1 VPIAYGV
8 VESRELGSNYLLDAE
23 IGRGGMGVVWRG
35 TDRRTGTVYAIK
47 LLRPELSHDPDALTR
62 FVRERTALLSFR
74 HPNVVT
80 VHDMIVEG
88 EQLGLVMD
96 LVTGGDLAKHR
107 TQCGG
112 RLDPAPA
119 AVIFEQICDGLAAAH
134 AAGIVHRDLKP
145 ANVLLTPSGEVRLAD
160 FGIARV
166 IGGTRATST
175 GSFLGTAAYIAPE
188 VISGGEAGPPCDVYA
203 AGITLYELLAGQPPF
218 TGHVAAVMQQ
228 HMQAPPPELHG
239 VPPWLRDLVFACLAK
254 DPAARPAARDVVSR
268 IRGLNRTSYADLEV
282 NSEQTQQA
290 FSVAS
295 LEGDPLHAVPVD
307 MRGPV
312 DMSGA
317 VTPVAPATALA
328 PATAAA
334 PATDA
339 MRGGLARRRGG
350 TQPSGRRR
358 SPRAAL
364 AAAAALVLIAAIGVT
379 VAVLHST
386 SGTKLTAST
395 VRPAISSTRTTS
407 PTRVTSSSRSPSASR
422 SSAPSSRTASVSPG
436 QAASPTAGASTPAS
450 TPTATGSTSP
460 ASAPEPT
467 GPNLITDP
475 DFCDSTF
482 GDWTYDTFNV
492 VRTTPGVNGA
502 CAAAE
507 MTTGSA
513 SGSVAGVGQTITGL
527 TVGDSYVF
535 SGYVDSQDSG
545 ITMIGIDDYSST
557 DPGGVGYR
565 VTDSG
570 WEYGSMTITAESTSL
585 HVWCWRYDGAGTGSC
600 SSLSLRQ
607 MS

>member
-1 VPIAYGV
+1 MPITYDV

-35 TDRRTGTVYAIK
+35 TDRRTHTVYAIK
-47 LLRPELSHDPDALTR
+47 LLRSELSHDPDALTR

-74 HPNVVT
+74 HPNVVA

-88 EQLGLVMD
+88 DQLGLVMD

-107 TQCGG
+107 TACGG
-112 RLDPAPA
+112 RLDPAAA

-166 IGGTRATST
+166 IGGSRATST

-203 AGITLYELLAGQPPF
+203 AGVTLYELLAGQPPF

-268 IRGLNRTSYADLEV
+268 IRGLNRTSFADLEV
-282 NSEQTQQA
+282 NSELTQQA

-307 MRGPV
+307 MGGP
-312 DMSGA
+312 GIQA
-317 VTPVAPATALA
+317 TPVTPVAPVTAFA

-334 PATDA
+334 PPTNP
-339 MRGGLARRRGG
+339 MRGGPARLLGG
-350 TQPSGRRR
+350 GAEPPRRRR
-358 SPRAAL
+358 SPRAFL
-364 AAAAALVLIAAIGVT
+364 AAAAALVLIAAVGVT
-379 VAVLHST
+379 VAVLHSNN
-386 SGTKLTAST
+386 GAKLTAST
-395 VRPAISSTRTTS
+395 VRPAISPVRTTS
-407 PTRVTSSSRSPSASR
+407 STKAPSPSPKASRSPK
-422 SSAPSSRTASVSPG
+422 PSSRTASVSPG
-436 QAASPTAGASTPAS
+436 QAASPTAAASTPPA
-450 TPTATGSTSP
+450 TPTATDSTTP

-475 DFCDSTF
+475 DFCDSSF

-492 VRTTPGVNGA
+492 VRTTPGVNGT

-545 ITMIGIDDYSST
+545 ITMIGIDDYNST

-600 SSLSLRQ
+600 SSLTLRR
-607 MS
+607 MSS